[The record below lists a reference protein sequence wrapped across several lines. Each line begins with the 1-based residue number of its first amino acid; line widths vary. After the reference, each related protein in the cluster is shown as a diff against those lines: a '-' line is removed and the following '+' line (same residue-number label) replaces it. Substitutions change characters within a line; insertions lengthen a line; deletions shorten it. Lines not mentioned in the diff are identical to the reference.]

1 MLEKNRAGNAD
12 FFFTEYL
19 EMKKEDAEGFPLRIL
34 CLPFCLLQF
43 VLIVFAEDA
52 DSAFVAFHGSFD
64 EPGHGLFLI
73 FFAAFTGGEC
83 IAVVGH
89 SEGIAFFSGFLVPG
103 NSFCNV

>member
-1 MLEKNRAGNAD
+1 
-12 FFFTEYL
+12 
-19 EMKKEDAEGFPLRIL
+19 MKKEDAEGFPLRIL

-64 EPGHGLFLI
+64 ELGHGLFLI